1 MQDLKYQIFD
11 TECLK
16 GSYFSYQ
23 WRNENMEKTKMIEC
37 TSDADCYR
45 FYSNLQKANRSMYCY
60 SINYDKTMLNAL
72 CKFVEKDIK
81 DISTKLRRVNDYII
95 LGNLNYFRLNR
106 EFWCNNYFK
115 MIDSFDNKAELFKL
129 CIDRV
134 SNTGDKYVESFL
146 EEFPYLLGQSKVFKN
161 LNIIDVPK
169 MLYYFSIRKDGQI
182 RPTISLKDIQ
192 LYEEGYNITH
202 DFNEL
207 YDIDEIKAQ
216 GYYEEFKKYSLNDGD
231 FLFRYFIKECLPII
245 ENRVKACEAI
255 KMFNPEFEITER
267 MIHSENNTNLLI
279 NAFSLEDIEE
289 VKEEVKEE
297 SELRLSELNH
307 TKMLYELDMLTESSN
322 GTYETEFISG
332 ELIPHGDDDFVKSFN
347 EIIEK
352 YEDLKEPVKFKRGID
367 FNKAMDYKSKSID
380 FEEYIKPT
388 GFEQFD
394 RLVKFVNDNLFTKKD
409 KKLKEDYCEFY
420 ATEYIKDDE
429 QREHEGQIEIIVDSV
444 DTFNLFGTLTT
455 CGLGGIHGAINNYIG
470 ENLWHLD
477 YKAFYSSIILKFIE
491 YYKKIIN
498 VALYESLYNF
508 RNYDVKVGLKGIE
521 EKLNN
526 MYADIENSGNDIGI
540 IADYQGELEELEEK
554 KSRLESLADEGCKL
568 LLNSAYGIINS
579 EFNFSVA
586 HKQLGRFICL
596 YGQYRAIELCKR
608 IKKHSPNSNIVN
620 LNTDGV
626 IIDNI
631 DESTVRKICEEDRED
646 DYVVLDAKKIDKVI
660 QFDVNNYIK
669 ITNRKMKTKGNA
681 FKTKIKQNFV
691 RFEKLPCNIV
701 NALSLINHD
710 NKVEILPI
718 FFHQKS
724 KKKSTISLENEESSR
739 NKVYYLTNKEK
750 GKRAIKHIANPI
762 ILSWGGEI
770 MYFTTNK
777 EDADLREYMK
787 FARITEEKILTFTFN
802 EKDNMKYY
810 PYVLQEDQDIENI
823 KKKRSLRTALNRIV
837 PGKICMIDNKKKPLA
852 VDLKPVAKLSN
863 YNMTDILKS
872 NEVFGFSIVND
883 DQLIYIST
891 NNEEDKKLL
900 DSYKTFEIT
909 HTSGH
914 KCYIFNKTS
923 EFINTDDFKNIKILN
938 NEYISIVTLDGE
950 FNCNVQSIKNYEMEK
965 LKANG

>member
-1 MQDLKYQIFD
+1 MEQGLKYQVFD

-60 SINYDKTMLNAL
+60 SINYDKTMLNAF
-72 CKFVEKDIK
+72 CKFVEKEIPY
-81 DISTKLRRVNDYII
+81 IPTKLRRVNDYII

-106 EFWCNNYFK
+106 EFWVDNYFK
-115 MIDSFDNKAELFKL
+115 QVDNFDNKAELFQY
-129 CIDRV
+129 CIDKMSGKDRYI
-134 SNTGDKYVESFL
+134 DSFL

-169 MLYYFSIRKDGQI
+169 MLYYFSIRKDGVI

-192 LYEEGYNITH
+192 LYEEKYNITH
-202 DFNEL
+202 DFEGL

-216 GYYEEFKKYSLNDGD
+216 GKYEDFRKYSLNDGD
-231 FLFRYFIKECLPII
+231 FLFRYFQKECLPII

-255 KMFNPEFEITER
+255 KMFNPDFEITER
-267 MIHSENNTNLLI
+267 MIHSENNTNLLV
-279 NAFSLEDIEE
+279 NAFSLPQ
-289 VKEEVKEE
+289 EE
-297 SELRLSELNH
+297 SQWDG
-307 TKMLYELDMLTESSN
+307 K
-322 GTYETEFISG
+322 
-332 ELIPHGDDDFVKSFN
+332 
-347 EIIEK
+347 
-352 YEDLKEPVKFKRGID
+352 GID
-367 FNKAMDYKSKSID
+367 FNKVMDYKSKSID

-394 RLVKFVNDNLFTKKD
+394 RLVKFVNENALIKKD

-420 ATEYIKDDE
+420 ETEYIKDDA
-429 QREHEGQIEIIVDSV
+429 QREHEGQIEILVDSV
-444 DTFNLFGTLTT
+444 DTFNLFGTPTT
-455 CGLGGIHGAINNYIG
+455 TGLGGIHGAINNYIG

-477 YKAFYSSIILKFIE
+477 YRAFYPSIILKFIE

-498 VALYESLYNF
+498 VTLYESLYNF
-508 RNYDVKVGLKGIE
+508 RNYDVKVKLKEIE
-521 EKLNN
+521 QKLDKIYDEIEKSSNDGGTIADN
-526 MYADIENSGNDIGI
+526 QYDIE
-540 IADYQGELEELEEK
+540 ALEKQVK
-554 KSRLESLADEGCKL
+554 KLESLANEGCKL
-568 LLNSAYGIINS
+568 MLNSAYGIINS

-596 YGQYRAIELCKR
+596 YGQYRAIELCKK

-631 DESTVRKICEEDRED
+631 DEYTVRKICEEDRED

-669 ITNRKMKTKGNA
+669 ITNGKMKTKGNA
-681 FKTKIKQNFV
+681 FKAKIKQNFV

-724 KKKSTISLENEESSR
+724 KKKSTITLEDEESSR

-750 GKRAIKHIANPI
+750 GKIAIKHVASPI

-777 EDADLREYMK
+777 EDADLREYIK
-787 FARITEEKILTFTFN
+787 FARITEEKILSFTLN
-802 EKDNMKYY
+802 DKDNMKYF
-810 PYVLQEDQDIENI
+810 ENI
-823 KKKRSLRTALNRIV
+823 LSKEDDLEKIKTKKSYRKILNKIF
-837 PGKICMIDNKKKPLA
+837 PGKLAIVNDKGEVMCIDTKTQ
-852 VDLKPVAKLSN
+852 DGWSN
-863 YNMTDILKS
+863 YTMTDILNSKES
-872 NEVFGFSIVND
+872 TGFKVLND
-883 DQLIYIST
+883 GEIIAIST
-891 NNEEDKKLL
+891 NNKNDMEKL
-900 DSYKTFEIT
+900 DTYQTFTSTHIT
-909 HTSGH
+909 GR
-914 KCYIFNKTS
+914 KLYIFNAC
-923 EFINTDDFKNIKILN
+923 EFDFSTGDFENIKILS
-938 NEYISIVTLDGE
+938 NEYVPIITMDGS
-950 FNCNVQSIKNYEMEK
+950 FNCNVQDIKDYKVEVIT
-965 LKANG
+965 NG